1 MIGEKPSVTTRW
13 VKQAIRVSP
22 NSPPD
27 KGACNFIGRKH
38 LAKAFSAIKQ
48 DCHLLFTSALD
59 SDEEPKPDT
68 NRLRINRNSNCFLS
82 AVVEVAA
89 EGRTDL

>member
-13 VKQAIRVSP
+13 IKQAIRVSP

-27 KGACNFIGRKH
+27 KGACDFVGRKH
-38 LAKAFSAIKQ
+38 LAKAFSAIEQ
-48 DCHLLFTSALD
+48 DCHLLFTFALD

-68 NRLRINRNSNCFLS
+68 EPRAPWSLVPETDCFW
-82 AVVEVAA
+82 A
-89 EGRTDL
+89 